1 MTAAIKGKTMTEA
14 DVAQF
19 CLDLPGAREDY
30 KWGGVRVFS
39 VAGNKMFALQ
49 NLRGESLA
57 FKVDKELFLGHVDRP
72 GIAPAPYLA
81 RAHWIIMQTP
91 YPLGAGELQDL
102 LQRSHQLVV
111 SKLPKRVQVGL
122 LL

>member
-1 MTAAIKGKTMTEA
+1 MTEA

-57 FKVDKELFLGHVDRP
+57 FKG
-72 GIAPAPYLA
+72 G
-81 RAHWIIMQTP
+81 
-91 YPLGAGELQDL
+91 
-102 LQRSHQLVV
+102 
-111 SKLPKRVQVGL
+111 
-122 LL
+122 